1 MEEIIDK
8 LKVRLKKN
16 EKDIIIRIVKNI
28 SKSAKLIEVRKMINE
43 KEMKMVSQDY
53 IFLFKDKPVEVES
66 EQNLTLES
74 ILDEKCQI
82 YILEKSEKQNSEE
95 PRDNDRNISPNKERL
110 EKANNNSTKR
120 IEENEDKNKRNNEN
134 KSDKKNIEKSKEKL
148 DEENKLTEVNGK
160 DNEEKKIQNEGI
172 KTNFENSEDKSS
184 EQIGV
189 KEEIE
194 KKVEKIDEIG
204 EKNDNQKEVKE
215 EDNKNKENQKNN
227 KDLKQKI
234 EFTQNKKNEIKNNA
248 SNNANIQNDLNI
260 NNRKEQNGNDFESL
274 NTNKETNN
282 NNNNKTQKQNM
293 ESYISEESEKKE
305 AKDNNLLKEKKSK
318 EKLQNLI
325 CFAIINTE
333 YSNKIKLYIKSQS
346 KYEYSPIEEN
356 ILHFENKNFS
366 NYNIWTKH
374 IIRNLIIYEFK
385 LPISIKN
392 IQIIFKYD
400 KSEYKLNRN
409 ISLDQKIFIS
419 LLILPLKNNELI
431 EKHIIFDFENK
442 IEKYSIF
449 YSLLNFFKKKDSS
462 YKRKFLEKLFEYF
475 NSYQFNDIKDI
486 FSLLYMLDDNF
497 LDDNFKFIINNFKD
511 KEIQEFTL
519 SEEIKNQINKLYQS
533 VINFKNKDEI
543 SEEIWSFLT
552 LSLIRI
558 EQKEKIN
565 VILSIFEN
573 LKRKNEIS
581 KMVFKDMKKLIGV
594 IPQIKNYFALLLRY
608 SPSDLNF
615 IIENINDYVNYIDII
630 EKNINYL
637 RNIRIIILPDK
648 LFNQKYNNSEKILH
662 RIIYLLKECKDN
674 VVLDTLRF
682 KQIFTNYLE
691 NLNFEEKNILMNY
704 LKSNL
709 PNDSIIN
716 EIKMSEVELCNN
728 NEEIIRALEEC
739 QAIRFEDVVK
749 GIKLIDFEKLSLE
762 LSKKLVVIKK
772 RVCKTN
778 KEVEILYL
786 LLYERIKNLADLSKL
801 WNILGYFTFEQEE
814 KIYNHIGKFWNF
826 YNSDKNNNNNYN
838 YFFQMFFFLKEY
850 KANKFETQFLIKITE
865 IENLQLVIKIFD
877 SIIKYQNN
885 LSIEDNNII
894 FNYFVN
900 FSSEQFEF
908 IKSIKPSI
916 LYIPYFLFQNI
927 KYKNIKIE
935 DFFKETREI
944 NGIFKIFNFL
954 NSFYN
959 NNDNKYKNS
968 HFYKNSIKIF
978 HNFLESVKENE
989 ISYIQLEKLNDL
1001 LEKPTFIERFIY
1013 FNFTER
1019 EKNDLVQKIKDKY
1032 QDILSKKNK
1041 LEECKKYLN
1050 EFLSSE
1056 GKRQKNKIN
1065 SKLRDSDK
1073 SIKKFDKSLQEKN
1086 FINSLDKLYERA
1098 QKFNK
1103 IIILK
1108 TASIFMNEL
1117 ENRVDKEDGKIKFLE
1132 TKINDIRKIL
1142 SIKTIN
1148 EINNKLLF
1156 DFLSLF
1162 ENENELLNEIR
1173 NLKNYFKVSDDTS
1186 LIEKYL
1192 SFHLKK
1198 YKINNTIIGFLDL
1211 IKIFN
1216 LEQTDFFNKLNE
1228 LKNKIIDLE
1237 KIENE
1242 AEANEKFK
1250 EEILERNIS
1259 KIEQLIKDFE
1269 NSGKNLNLK
1278 IIPFDIISFIVN
1290 KFQENNLLEFLFE
1303 LTINDLRDITNSLAG
1318 SSLDINDINDYQL
1331 IKSIINELKEKNGF
1345 REENDEEKKEEN
1357 NEEENNNIINQHLK
1371 DVEFIKKI
1379 IPLITQKLNG
1389 KTIEEFR
1396 EILKRCSKNQPKLLV
1411 LFENKKGFESSKE
1424 DIRNIIDESIFEIYY
1439 DKDISNSF
1447 ELRYTCRCLF
1457 KERTNL
1463 KNFKELVVLEQLAS
1477 LSQNKEKKDENKILN
1492 IFIDLMENIK
1502 DILSMIDKIT
1512 YKGFPQEFYY
1522 LIKVNNG
1529 EADCKNMNVQSNKK
1543 KAISEEK
1550 AFLKRLLEKIN
1561 LFQINAYKNY
1571 NYIKFFY
1578 GQQLT
1583 MFNNYLKGKM
1593 GKSFN
1598 KNEVSNLIYYII
1610 GNKYRKKPENFFYQ
1624 ASIPISPTEFNL
1636 GNESKDIFNEDIN
1649 KDKKNELNINAE
1661 LIDRAQT
1668 LEISTSQENIEL
1680 QKKHTISNRKNQFK
1694 KIITEPIMK
1703 QGNENELEL
1712 IMKDMYKNVED
1723 YLTKIMHCNNI
1734 KIEEIFKSS
1743 KIVEKYNSQKYKGF
1757 FIINSE
1763 NIYKQ
1768 ILKFYYGLVG
1778 NEPPRYSLLL
1788 CNEETTLEEVISF
1801 IYLAVFCPYHSLYII
1816 AKPDRLNIDIV
1827 YEMEN
1832 IIEKFHEENLE
1843 INSYILFV
1851 FNDIGKS
1858 EIGEELLKICK
1869 SADDPKEDLR
1879 IFNLKNEISTDT
1891 KIENKDY
1898 FKYIEVVSSSR
1909 AGLGKTFYIKKKCSE
1924 EKIIYV
1930 PFPIGGEVK
1939 RHTIMRRLKDLN
1951 LDKKK
1956 KYGLHLDF
1964 SDTKQKEIFEDFI
1977 FTFLIQKVYANNENI
1992 FCYEDNVKIFIEIPN
2007 GFFNF
2012 TEKFKLFNEFSNYK
2026 INELPKLQLF
2036 ENKNSFKDFEDM
2048 KDDKNKGLTSFLDIQ
2063 KKNEALNHNYLYK
2076 SDVQIV
2082 CNYLKF
2088 FNEMAYQNLFFY
2100 NLNEKLKELI
2110 IYNYYCNSEFINE
2123 EECNELLNKFFSK
2136 SNRSYHQ
2143 INIYIKVLADQLRK
2157 FSINFYL
2164 MIENLN
2170 DGNLPGTIRTDI
2182 IKAFMDLTSYFT
2194 IGAFDKIL
2202 SEQNS
2207 SINNRSIS
2215 TEFNEDKE
2223 LVNATDKLSEEE
2235 SVINFNELN
2244 DKALIFIN
2252 EDGQSFTIITCAPKT
2267 SALYKKLDS
2276 LFNSGAK
2283 FEDEKNKH
2291 LTIPDFTKM
2300 VKNEEFLE
2308 IIKKIVDI
2316 KEDTQTIIKKL
2327 GSYVFNADNFF
2338 KMVQILIRFR
2348 TGIPVLI
2355 MGETGCGKTSLI
2367 NAIVEINNYKML
2379 TFNIHAGVND
2389 NEIVQFMAKNNLLV
2403 KNIGYDKY
2411 DDDIEN
2417 LYNFDN
2423 EDDSSSLS
2431 VSSISIDTQ
2440 NNKNKINRKD
2450 KNDDKLIIVFF
2461 DEFNTCNSLGLLT
2474 EIMCTKKCQ
2483 GIDVKKNVVFVGA
2496 CNPYRKITAR
2506 NNDSNALIKEG
2517 SANAEQKLV
2526 YNVNP
2531 LTYTQLYYIF
2541 NFGSLSAENEK
2552 KYITG
2557 IVEAEIEEYVKD
2569 KTKLN
2574 DIKKIMID
2582 TFTTAQ
2588 AFIKEKNGK
2597 ESVSMRETRK
2607 FMTIYKFLI
2616 KDFQKKKVLSFQ
2628 FYNKTELRK
2637 SINVDD
2643 DYRFYLDKDEFLG
2656 HKYSIATAIY
2666 ICFYIRL
2673 SDIKDKTDFQT
2684 KMNQILM
2691 LDFCSYPKQLQDEL
2705 IKNIKLEKG
2714 IAPNEALRLNLFI
2727 CFIGIL
2733 TRISVFLVGP
2743 QDALKHYAL
2752 TY

>member
-8 LKVRLKKN
+8 LYVRLKKN
-16 EKDIIIRIVKNI
+16 EKDLKIRIIKNI

-66 EQNLTLES
+66 EQNLTLEY

-82 YILEKSEKQNSEE
+82 YILEKSEKQNSKE

-148 DEENKLTEVNGK
+148 DEENKLAE
-160 DNEEKKIQNEGI
+160 
-172 KTNFENSEDKSS
+172 
-184 EQIGV
+184 
-189 KEEIE
+189 
-194 KKVEKIDEIG
+194 VEKIDKIG
-204 EKNDNQKEVKE
+204 ENNDNKKKIKEK
-215 EDNKNKENQKNN
+215 DTKNKENQKNN
-227 KDLKQKI
+227 D
-234 EFTQNKKNEIKNNA
+234 IKNNTFKSA
-248 SNNANIQNDLNI
+248 TIQNNLNLY
-260 NNRKEQNGNDFESL
+260 NNKEQNANDFKSL
-274 NTNKETNN
+274 NSNKETNN
-282 NNNNKTQKQNM
+282 INKIKKENIK
-293 ESYISEESEKKE
+293 SYILEERKKKE
-305 AKDNNLLKEKKSK
+305 TEDNSLLKEEKENK
-318 EKLQNLI
+318 EKFQILI
-325 CFAIINTE
+325 CFVIINNE
-333 YSNKIKLYIKSQS
+333 CSYKFKLSFKSEDKKLYPKIKDKV
-346 KYEYSPIEEN
+346 E
-356 ILHFENKNFS
+356 HFHNTNVTKN
-366 NYNIWTKH
+366 
-374 IIRNLIIYEFK
+374 IIRNLIIYEVE
-385 LPISIKN
+385 LPISIQT
-392 IQIIFKYD
+392 IQIIFEYD
-400 KSEYKLNRN
+400 KSEYKYNKSIL
-409 ISLDQKIFIS
+409 LDQVTFKS
-419 LLILPLKNNELI
+419 LLILPLKNDQLKKKNIL
-431 EKHIIFDFENK
+431 FDFENEK
-442 IEKYSIF
+442 EKYSLF
-449 YSLLNFFKKKDSS
+449 YSLLKFFKDKDVIYKSKFFKKI
-462 YKRKFLEKLFEYF
+462 FENF
-475 NSYQFNDIKDI
+475 EFYQFNDIKDI
-486 FSLLYMLDDNF
+486 FSMLQMLNDDF
-497 LDDNFKFIINNFKD
+497 LDDNFKLIIKNFRD
-511 KEIQEFTL
+511 KEIKAFTI
-519 SEEIKNQINKLYQS
+519 SEEIKNRINNLYKS
-533 VINFKNKDEI
+533 IINFNNKDEI
-543 SEEIWSFLT
+543 SEEIWPFLI
-552 LSLIRI
+552 LCLINI
-558 EQKEKIN
+558 EENEKIN
-565 VILSIFEN
+565 ETLSIFEK
-573 LKRKNEIS
+573 LKKANEIS
-581 KMVFKDMKKLIGV
+581 KILFKDIKKLIGV
-594 IPQIKNYFALLLRY
+594 IPQIKNYFSLLLKY
-608 SPSDLNF
+608 SPSELNF
-615 IIENINDYVNYIDII
+615 IIDNINDYADYIEII
-630 EKNINYL
+630 EKNIIYL
-637 RNIRIIILPDK
+637 RNITITILPDK
-648 LFNQKYNNSEKILH
+648 SFYQKHNNSEKILH
-662 RIIYLLKECKDN
+662 RIISLLKKCKDN
-674 VVLDTLRF
+674 TILDTSRL
-682 KQIFTNYLE
+682 KQIFKNYLKI
-691 NLNFEEKNILMNY
+691 LDFEEKNILMKY
-704 LKSNL
+704 LETNL
-709 PNDSIIN
+709 PNDCIIN
-716 EIKMSEVELCNN
+716 EIRMSIIELCNN
-728 NEEIIRALEEC
+728 NNKEIIKALDEC
-739 QAIRFEDVVK
+739 TDFKFEFVVK
-749 GIKLIDFEKLSLE
+749 GIKYINLENLSNE
-762 LSKKLVVIKK
+762 LSKKLIEVIK
-772 RVCKTN
+772 RFSITD
-778 KEVEILYL
+778 KEVKTLYL
-786 LLYERIKNLADLSKL
+786 LLYERIKSLSDLEKL
-801 WNILGYFTFEQEE
+801 WKIFGYPTFEQEE
-814 KIYNHIGKFWNF
+814 KIINHIEIFWDF
-826 YNSDKNNNNNYN
+826 YNSDKNNINNDN

-850 KANKFETQFLIKITE
+850 KKNNFESQFLIKITE
-865 IENLQLVIKIFD
+865 IKDLQLVIKIFD
-877 SIIKYQNN
+877 LITKKQNV
-885 LSIEDNNII
+885 LSHEDNNII
-894 FNYFVN
+894 FNYFRN
-900 FSSEQFEF
+900 FSSKQFES

-916 LYIPYFLFQNI
+916 INIPNFLYQNI
-927 KYKNIKIE
+927 KNKNIEIE
-935 DFFKETREI
+935 DFYKETREI
-944 NGIFKIFNFL
+944 NGIFNIFNFL
-954 NSFYN
+954 YSYFN
-959 NNDNKYKNS
+959 NNKYKNS
-968 HFYKNSIKIF
+968 HFYENSIKNF
-978 HNFLESVKENE
+978 HNFLESVKGNE

-1001 LEKPTFIERFIY
+1001 LEKPTFNERLIY
-1013 FNFTER
+1013 FKFTER
-1019 EKNDLVQKIKDKY
+1019 EKNYLVQKIKEKY
-1032 QDILSKKNK
+1032 QDIVSKKIK

-1050 EFLSSE
+1050 EFPSSE
-1056 GKRQKNKIN
+1056 DKKQKNIIN

-1073 SIKKFDKSLQEKN
+1073 SIKIFDKSLQEKG

-1108 TASIFMNEL
+1108 STLIFMNEL
-1117 ENRVDKEDGKIKFLE
+1117 ENRVDKEDGKIRFLE
-1132 TKINDIRKIL
+1132 DKINYLRRIL

-1148 EINNKLLF
+1148 EINNKLLL

-1173 NLKNYFKVSDDTS
+1173 NLKNYFKVSDNTS

-1242 AEANEKFK
+1242 TESSEKFK
-1250 EEILERNIS
+1250 EETLEQNIF
-1259 KIEQLIKDFE
+1259 KIDQLIKDFE
-1269 NSGKNLNLK
+1269 NLDNELNLK
-1278 IIPFDIISFIVN
+1278 ILPFDIISFIVN
-1290 KFQENNLLEFLFE
+1290 KFQENNLLEFLFQ

-1345 REENDEEKKEEN
+1345 REENNEEKNEEN
-1357 NEEENNNIINQHLK
+1357 NVEDNNKINHHLK
-1371 DVEFIKKI
+1371 DMEFIKII

-1389 KTIEEFR
+1389 KKIEEFR

-1424 DIRNIIDESIFEIYY
+1424 DIRNIINNSIFEIYY

-1561 LFQINAYKNY
+1561 LFQINAYKNS
-1571 NYIKFFY
+1571 NYIKFYY

-1583 MFNNYLKGKM
+1583 MFNNYLKGKK

-1610 GNKYRKKPENFFYQ
+1610 GNKYQKEPENFIYQ
-1624 ASIPISPTEFNL
+1624 VSLPISPMEFYL
-1636 GNESKDIFNEDIN
+1636 GNENKDIVHEDID
-1649 KDKKNELNINAE
+1649 KDKKDELSLNSELTNRSQINS
-1661 LIDRAQT
+1661 
-1668 LEISTSQENIEL
+1668 LEISTSLENIEI
-1680 QKKHTISNRKNQFK
+1680 QKKHTTFNRKNQFK
-1694 KIITEPIMK
+1694 KRITEPIMK

-1712 IMKDMYKNVED
+1712 IMEEMYKNIEN
-1723 YLTKIMHCNNI
+1723 YLTTIMLYNNI
-1734 KIEEIFKSS
+1734 EIEEIFKSS
-1743 KIVEKYNSQKYKGF
+1743 KIDEKYNSQKYKGF

-1832 IIEKFHEENLE
+1832 IIEKFHEENTE

-1869 SADDPKEDLR
+1869 SADEPKEDLR

-1891 KIENKDY
+1891 KFENKDY

-1951 LDKKK
+1951 LEKIK

-2036 ENKNSFKDFEDM
+2036 ENKSSFKDFDDM
-2048 KDDKNKGLTSFLDIQ
+2048 EDDKNKGLTSFLDIQ

-2088 FNEMAYQNLFFY
+2088 FNEMAHQNLFFY

-2110 IYNYYCNSEFINE
+2110 FYNYYCNSEFIDE

-2164 MIENLN
+2164 MIENLK
-2170 DGNLPGTIRTDI
+2170 DGNLPGSIRTDI

-2202 SEQNS
+2202 SDQDS

-2267 SALYKKLDS
+2267 SDL
-2276 LFNSGAK
+2276 
-2283 FEDEKNKH
+2283 
-2291 LTIPDFTKM
+2291 
-2300 VKNEEFLE
+2300 
-2308 IIKKIVDI
+2308 
-2316 KEDTQTIIKKL
+2316 
-2327 GSYVFNADNFF
+2327 
-2338 KMVQILIRFR
+2338 
-2348 TGIPVLI
+2348 
-2355 MGETGCGKTSLI
+2355 
-2367 NAIVEINNYKML
+2367 
-2379 TFNIHAGVND
+2379 
-2389 NEIVQFMAKNNLLV
+2389 
-2403 KNIGYDKY
+2403 
-2411 DDDIEN
+2411 
-2417 LYNFDN
+2417 
-2423 EDDSSSLS
+2423 
-2431 VSSISIDTQ
+2431 
-2440 NNKNKINRKD
+2440 
-2450 KNDDKLIIVFF
+2450 
-2461 DEFNTCNSLGLLT
+2461 
-2474 EIMCTKKCQ
+2474 
-2483 GIDVKKNVVFVGA
+2483 
-2496 CNPYRKITAR
+2496 
-2506 NNDSNALIKEG
+2506 
-2517 SANAEQKLV
+2517 
-2526 YNVNP
+2526 
-2531 LTYTQLYYIF
+2531 
-2541 NFGSLSAENEK
+2541 
-2552 KYITG
+2552 
-2557 IVEAEIEEYVKD
+2557 
-2569 KTKLN
+2569 
-2574 DIKKIMID
+2574 
-2582 TFTTAQ
+2582 
-2588 AFIKEKNGK
+2588 
-2597 ESVSMRETRK
+2597 
-2607 FMTIYKFLI
+2607 
-2616 KDFQKKKVLSFQ
+2616 
-2628 FYNKTELRK
+2628 
-2637 SINVDD
+2637 
-2643 DYRFYLDKDEFLG
+2643 
-2656 HKYSIATAIY
+2656 
-2666 ICFYIRL
+2666 
-2673 SDIKDKTDFQT
+2673 
-2684 KMNQILM
+2684 
-2691 LDFCSYPKQLQDEL
+2691 
-2705 IKNIKLEKG
+2705 
-2714 IAPNEALRLNLFI
+2714 
-2727 CFIGIL
+2727 
-2733 TRISVFLVGP
+2733 
-2743 QDALKHYAL
+2743 
-2752 TY
+2752 